1 MITIDLLQHEQDQA
15 QEIADRLFDQLIDGV
30 VLGPLL
36 TLDQIRYIYMRVAE
50 QATAM
55 NKT

>member
-1 MITIDLLQHEQDQA
+1 MITIDLLKHEEDQA

-36 TLDQIRYIYMRVAE
+36 TLDQIRYIWMRVAE
-50 QATAM
+50 KAQAM

>member
-1 MITIDLLQHEQDQA
+1 MITIDLLKHEEDQA

-30 VLGPLL
+30 VLGSPL

-50 QATAM
+50 KAQAI
-55 NKT
+55 NQI